1 MSRMLSTQNENYEP
15 CLPSTES
22 VGRTNTIR
30 FSTIEVREF
39 NCTLGDNPTCSRD
52 PPISLEWD
60 YAVSELISL
69 DEYEAK
75 RIPRRSRRELCI
87 SKRTRRKI
95 VSSQL
100 GYAKEEVEMVESS
113 ITRIQKKRLKTKKNY
128 LMQKRIQW
136 VMSDLLFCGW
146 CRISYFA
153 GQSPLKKIALAF
165 HALFFGDHDYWLKQ
179 LGAWYITIQP
189 KSWSDDSFNCIHT
202 STLCYH

>member
-39 NCTLGDNPTCSRD
+39 NCTLGDNPACRCG
-52 PPISLEWD
+52 PPISLDWD

-75 RIPRRSRRELCI
+75 RVPRRSRRELFI
-87 SKRTRRKI
+87 STRTRRKI

-113 ITRIQKKRLKTKKNY
+113 IKRIQKKRLKTKKNY
-128 LMQKRIQW
+128 LMQKRIQF
-136 VMSDLLFCGW
+136 LI
-146 CRISYFA
+146 R
-153 GQSPLKKIALAF
+153 P
-165 HALFFGDHDYWLKQ
+165 DYWLKQ
-179 LGAWYITIQP
+179 LGAWYVAIQP
-189 KSWSDDSFNCIHT
+189 KSWSYDSYNCIHT